1 MRGETYYFKKRRVT
15 MKKDLT
21 YLVTISLV
29 LVACGVFVTSGC
41 SQPVK
46 TLDPA
51 VKGPQLIVN
60 PDTVRLGVAKM
71 KDTKLIFSGSGLEP
85 GDSVFIKLLNVP
97 VNGKKVD
104 LAIAS
109 ADVRKDG
116 TFDATVGLLTKVS
129 DFLRAKIGSNE
140 KMENIIIIT
149 QPPMPADTYT
159 AQAVSMLSDK
169 KADCIL
175 NVKEPSWIDRLKDWL
190 GVKMGKI
197 VRK

>member
-1 MRGETYYFKKRRVT
+1 
-15 MKKDLT
+15 MKKHLKH
-21 YLVTISLV
+21 LAVISFL
-29 LVACGVFVTSGC
+29 LVACGVFVTAGC
-41 SQPVK
+41 SPPVK
-46 TLDPA
+46 TLDPG

-71 KDTKLIFSGSGLEP
+71 KDTKLVFSGSGFEP
-85 GDSVFIKLLNVP
+85 GDSVFIRLLNVP
-97 VNGKKVD
+97 VDEKKVD
-104 LAIAS
+104 LSIAS
-109 ADVRKDG
+109 ADIRKDG
-116 TFDATVGLLTKVS
+116 TFDAPVGMLTKVS
-129 DFLRAKIGSNE
+129 DFLKAEIGSNE

-149 QPPMPADTYT
+149 QPPMPAGTYT

-175 NVKEPSWIDRLKDWL
+175 NVKGPSWIDSLKDWL